1 MANSSDKIEV
11 TLFFRKPRPQYF
23 SIEKVF
29 EQVIANLPE
38 NVEPTV
44 YKLKNGTT
52 GWWGRVKALIEA
64 YKNRGKINHITGDI
78 TFLGLI
84 LPKKG
89 LIITYHDLES
99 LAQYKGVA
107 FCLIKYLWV
116 IIPIKRAEVITVI
129 SEHTKKKILEWTGV
143 SENKV
148 VVIPNPLPEEIVYLP
163 KRFNTS
169 KPVILVMGTKENK
182 NVERIM
188 RAVQQIDCILL
199 IVGKM
204 SEEQKKLADRLNLKI
219 ENLIHVPYSDIV
231 KAYRNCDLLCFPSLY
246 EGFGMPIIEAQA
258 TGRPVITSNYGAMKE
273 VAGDGAMLV
282 DPYSEEEIRKA
293 VLELIKNGERIEMLI
308 EKGLENVEKYSAN
321 KVGGRY
327 GEVYDNL

>member
-1 MANSSDKIEV
+1 MAGSSDKTEV

-52 GWWGRVKALIEA
+52 GWWGRVMALFDV
-64 YKNRGKINHITGDI
+64 YRNRGEINHITGDI

-107 FCLIKYLWV
+107 FYIIKYLWV
-116 IIPIKRAEVITVI
+116 IIPVKRAEVITVI
-129 SEHTKKKILEWTGV
+129 SEHTKQKIIEWTAV
-143 SENKV
+143 AENRV
-148 VVIPNPLPEEIVYLP
+148 VVIPNPLPEEIVYSP
-163 KRFNTS
+163 KKLNAV

-219 ENLIHVPYSDIV
+219 ENLIQVPYSDIV
-231 KAYRNCDLLCFPSLY
+231 KAYRKCDLLCFPSLY

-258 TGRPVITSNYGAMKE
+258 TGRPVITSNYGAMRE
-273 VAGDGAMLV
+273 VAGEGALLV
-282 DPYSEEEIRKA
+282 DPNSTEDIHDA
-293 VLELIKNGERIEMLI
+293 VKLLISDNRIKERLVKN
-308 EKGLENVEKYSAN
+308 GLENVEEYRAN
-321 KVGGRY
+321 KVGERY